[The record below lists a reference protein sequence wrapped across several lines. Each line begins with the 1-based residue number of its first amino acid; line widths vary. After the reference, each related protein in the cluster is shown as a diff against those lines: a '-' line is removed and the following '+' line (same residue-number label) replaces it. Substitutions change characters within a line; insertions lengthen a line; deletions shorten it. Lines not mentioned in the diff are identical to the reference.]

1 MTRQE
6 FPCITKYVT
15 VVEEFVFKLAPHFSG
30 LGRSKRSLCNMF
42 WEALGPEAVK
52 VLLTRLRLLSLFVA
66 DSFHQSFKHQKGP
79 VAANAASI

>member
-1 MTRQE
+1 MTRQK
-6 FPCITKYVT
+6 FPCITKCVT
-15 VVEEFVFKLAPHFSG
+15 VVEQFVFKLALHFSG
-30 LGRSKRSLCNMF
+30 LGKSKWSLCNMF

-52 VLLTRLRLLSLFVA
+52 LPLTCLRLLSLFVA